1 MKRIAIA
8 ALILVFVLIGG
19 IALLGRNK
27 TASNEETLLP
37 TPTAV
42 LPTVSSDVKV
52 EMIPSNGNKSITVK
66 ISGIP
71 DGTNS
76 IEYEL
81 TYLTGDGLPRGVLGK
96 IELQNGEREI
106 TRDEI
111 VLGTCSSG
119 KCVYD
124 TGVEKIDLS
133 LKFNGEKQVSVF
145 QKFYDL

>member
-1 MKRIAIA
+1 MNKVIIT
-8 ALILVFVLIGG
+8 ALVLIIVLAGSV
-19 IALLGRNK
+19 AFLRKNSSRNE
-27 TASNEETLLP
+27 NPEIIP

-42 LPTVSSDVKV
+42 LPTVTDDVKIEV
-52 EMIPSNGNKSITVK
+52 TAKNSNRSITLK

-81 TYLTGDGLPRGVLGK
+81 TYLTGDGLPRGVLG
-96 IELQNGEREI
+96 EI
-106 TRDEI
+106 RLEDNATEVIRDDI

-133 LKFNGEKQVSVF
+133 LKFHLDKGDSIF
-145 QKFYDL
+145 QKSYDL